1 LPTWTL
7 KVSLSQIIVFCLA
20 YISFGRY
27 LIASHTTDYQ
37 NPMLFFNTLAV
48 FVLVVAKFPNMHK
61 VRIFGINADHWNAK
75 EFMLGL
81 LRSLGLIFSRSNVM
95 VMSLYRYWNWKGYYY
110 IFFLLFFLKK
120 LWSEY
125 IYTSLGYMLEEKC
138 INTFLLRTSRYISSY
153 FLLFPLYG

>member
-1 LPTWTL
+1 
-7 KVSLSQIIVFCLA
+7 
-20 YISFGRY
+20 
-27 LIASHTTDYQ
+27 
-37 NPMLFFNTLAV
+37 LAV

-110 IFFLLFFLKK
+110 IFLSSFFLKK